1 MFFKGKIHRY
11 WLGFASLIF
20 FVAFGFV
27 LLTSDLQAA
36 DQVQGWMT
44 QELRKSLT
52 EPFGGFTEERLLQDL
67 NDQEL
72 GPLSITNFLKHTL
85 RKAIDQG
92 VPATTILMIFFL
104 PLVGATADIFHYLLG
119 LKGYGI
125 FVPAM
130 VMVAFWVTG
139 IVGGLILFMVI
150 LLLTLIA
157 RKLLYKIKLHYW
169 PRRSLTLWVVSL
181 GTFLLTALGPRFS
194 LLHLKQVSIFP
205 LLLLILLA
213 EEHTRIQRRRSRR
226 VAVRRTIVTLLLASL
241 ATMVISWPPFQKL
254 ILLHPEL
261 SLLATLAISLAV
273 GRYTGFRL
281 LEYRRFQ
288 AALRSEE
295 E

>member
-1 MFFKGKIHRY
+1 MFFSNKFRKY
-11 WLGFASLIF
+11 WISIASLLF
-20 FVAFGFV
+20 FVAFGLVV
-27 LLTSDLQAA
+27 LTTDLQAA
-36 DQVQGWMT
+36 NQVQGWMT

-67 NDQEL
+67 NQQGL
-72 GPLSITNFLKHTL
+72 GSLSVTNFLKYTL
-85 RKAIDQG
+85 RKAIRQG

-104 PLVGATADIFHYLLG
+104 PLVGVTADIFHYLIG

-139 IVGGLILFMVI
+139 IVGGLILFAVI
-150 LLLTLIA
+150 LFLTLLA

-181 GTFLLTALGPRFS
+181 GTFLLTALGPSFS

-213 EEHTRIQRRRSRR
+213 EEHTRIQRRKSQR
-226 VAVRRTIVTLLLASL
+226 VALRRTVVTLILASL
-241 ATMVISWPPFQKL
+241 ATLVISWPPSQKL

-261 SLLATLAISLAV
+261 SLLTTLAISLGV

-288 AALRSEE
+288 AAIRDEE

>member
-1 MFFKGKIHRY
+1 MIFSDEIRKY
-11 WLGFASLIF
+11 WISIASLLF
-20 FVAFGFV
+20 FVAIGLVV
-27 LLTSDLQAA
+27 LSTDLQAA
-36 DQVQGWMT
+36 NQVQGWMT

-67 NDQEL
+67 NNQSL
-72 GPLSITNFLKHTL
+72 GPLSVTNFLKHTL
-85 RKAIDQG
+85 RSAIAQG

-104 PLVGATADIFHYLLG
+104 PLVGVTADVFHYLIG

-139 IVGGLILFMVI
+139 IVGGLILFGVI
-150 LLLTLIA
+150 LFLTLLA
-157 RKLLYKIKLHYW
+157 RKLFYKIKLHYW

-213 EEHTRIQRRRSRR
+213 EEHTRIQRRKSQR
-226 VAVRRTIVTLLLASL
+226 VAIKRTLVTLVLASL
-241 ATMVISWPPFQKL
+241 ATLVISWPPFQKL

-261 SLLATLAISLAV
+261 SLLATLVISLGV

-288 AALRSEE
+288 AALRDEE